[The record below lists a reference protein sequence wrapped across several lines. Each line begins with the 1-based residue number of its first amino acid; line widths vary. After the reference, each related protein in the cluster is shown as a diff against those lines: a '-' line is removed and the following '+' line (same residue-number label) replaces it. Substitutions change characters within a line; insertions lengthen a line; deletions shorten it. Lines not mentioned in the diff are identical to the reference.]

1 MEILSPSRRRRVP
14 NDLPDLGALGE
25 CTSARYFDK
34 AGAIATRLRQIAA
47 KTRNDHLQPFY
58 SMRAVADHFHVPPA
72 TVSRIY
78 HRLSAEGLLRTLWGS
93 KTLLEAAKAAGNGQC
108 RCVGIPVNLA
118 RFTAASEYCASILQL
133 QLEMW
138 NHEVD
143 EHLLFF
149 KEHEDEVVSL
159 CTRNH
164 HPHIDTVVW
173 LFPSVSCR
181 QTLLRLRDVGFRV
194 FALTDRPV
202 RGVPD
207 YHAISDPSS
216 LRLVIRRHILK
227 IP

>member
-1 MEILSPSRRRRVP
+1 MKILSPSRRRRVP
-14 NDLPDLGALGE
+14 SGLPDLGALE
-25 CTSARYFDK
+25 CTSAPYFDK

-47 KTRNDHLQPFY
+47 KTRNDHLRPFY

-72 TVSRIY
+72 TVSRVY
-78 HRLSAEGLLRTLWGS
+78 HWLRAEGLLRTLWGS
-93 KTLLEAAKAAGNGQC
+93 KTLLEPAKTSGSGEC
-108 RCVGIPVNLA
+108 RCIGIPVSLA
-118 RFTAASEYCASILQL
+118 RFTASAEYRTSILLL

-138 NHEVD
+138 NHDVD

-159 CTRNH
+159 CTRSH

-194 FALTDRPV
+194 FCLTDRPMG
-202 RGVPD
+202 GVPD
-207 YHAISDPSS
+207 CHAISDRSS
-216 LRLVIRRHILK
+216 VRMIIRRQILK
-227 IP
+227 IL

>member
-1 MEILSPSRRRRVP
+1 MKILSSSRRRRVP
-14 NDLPDLGALGE
+14 YGLPDLGALE
-25 CTSARYFDK
+25 CSSRPYFNI

-58 SMRAVADHFHVPPA
+58 SMRAVADHFRVPPA
-72 TVSRIY
+72 MVSRIY

-93 KTLLEAAKAAGNGQC
+93 KTLLEPAKASGNGHC
-108 RCVGIPVNLA
+108 RCIGLPVNLT
-118 RFTAASEYCASILQL
+118 RFTASAEYCTAILLL
-133 QLEMW
+133 QLELW

-149 KEHEDEVVSL
+149 KQHEDEVVSV

-173 LFPSVSCR
+173 LFPSASCR

-194 FALTDRPV
+194 FCLTDRPM
-202 RGVPD
+202 RSVPD
-207 YHAISDPSS
+207 CHTISDRSS
-216 LRLVIRRHILK
+216 VRMIIRSQILK
-227 IP
+227 IS

>member
-1 MEILSPSRRRRVP
+1 MKVILPSRRRRVP
-14 NDLPDLGALGE
+14 YGLPDLGDLE
-25 CTSARYFDK
+25 CTSAPYFDK
-34 AGAIATRLRQIAA
+34 ANAITTRLRQIAS

-58 SMRAVADHFHVPPA
+58 SMRAVSDHFHVPPA
-72 TVSRIY
+72 MVSRIY

-93 KTLLEAAKAAGNGQC
+93 KTLLEPAKAAGNRQC
-108 RCVGIPVNLA
+108 RCIGIPVNLA
-118 RFTAASEYCASILQL
+118 RFSAASEYCASILEL

-173 LFPSVSCR
+173 LFPSASCR

-194 FALTDRPV
+194 FCLTDRPMC
-202 RGVPD
+202 GGPD
-207 YHAISDPSS
+207 CHAISDRSS
-216 LRLVIRRHILK
+216 VRMIIRRQILK
-227 IP
+227 IS